1 MENIE
6 KIQGRERGKG
16 LFFVFKTLDRKNLW
30 KNFDVLKRTGLF
42 PLLIAVVVC
51 SVAANIIVGDLAI
64 DLLNPLRWCG
74 IGGVV
79 LLFVLVSFLLDI
91 FNSFYE
97 IKNFKNP
104 ESGHINVAGLWRK
117 VFTNPL
123 NGVIL
128 IVIMTFGLTSAQ
140 NLSEFYRIHVTSWH
154 DAAIWALEAPLFY
167 FLKGSLIDIPIFW
180 DRVYFAY
187 WVYVMLVYC
196 ALYRM
201 GKLHDLAVISIATV
215 FCYFLTRWAA
225 LQYPTAGPVFYQP
238 SLFDL
243 SGTISGVSQKWLV
256 LYMQGGL
263 SQNGFIP
270 GTMGMPSLHIGI
282 TVMAAWFL
290 AIHVRWTLWVSLA
303 WICLTW
309 LSTIMLGWHYALDG
323 IGGILIAVI
332 AVPAAIGIL
341 KIIPAWSI

>member
-1 MENIE
+1 MESTEKIYIE
-6 KIQGRERGKG
+6 KREKA
-16 LFFVFKTLDRKNLW
+16 LSFVLTTPDKKNVWQSSDDLTRT
-30 KNFDVLKRTGLF
+30 VLI
-42 PLLIAVVVC
+42 PLLIVVVVS
-51 SVAANIIVGDLAI
+51 SVAVNIFVGHLAI
-64 DLLNPLRWCG
+64 DLFNPLRWCG

-91 FNSFYE
+91 FDSFHE
-97 IKNFKNP
+97 LKNFKDP
-104 ESGHINVAGLWRK
+104 ESGHINITELWKK

-123 NGVIL
+123 SGVIL
-128 IVIMTFGLTSAQ
+128 IAIMTFGLTSAQ
-140 NLSEFYRIHVTSWH
+140 NLSEFYRVNVISWH
-154 DAAIWALEAPLFY
+154 DADLWALEAPLFY
-167 FLKGSLIDIPIFW
+167 FLKGSLIDIPICW

-187 WVYVMLVYC
+187 WVYIMLVYC

-225 LQYPTAGPVFYQP
+225 LQYPTAGPAFYQP

-256 LYMQGGL
+256 LYMKGDL
-263 SQNGFIP
+263 PQNGFIP

-282 TVMAAWFL
+282 TLMAAWFL
-290 AIHVRWTLWVSLA
+290 VKNVRWTIWASVP

-323 IGGILIAVI
+323 VGGILVAVI
-332 AVPAAIGIL
+332 AVLTARGIL
-341 KIIPAWSI
+341 KVIPT